1 MIEGLER
8 LTMVDGNLKNGV
20 QFTIRAFDI
29 IVNINLKF

>member
-8 LTMVDGNLKNGV
+8 LTMVDCNLKNGV